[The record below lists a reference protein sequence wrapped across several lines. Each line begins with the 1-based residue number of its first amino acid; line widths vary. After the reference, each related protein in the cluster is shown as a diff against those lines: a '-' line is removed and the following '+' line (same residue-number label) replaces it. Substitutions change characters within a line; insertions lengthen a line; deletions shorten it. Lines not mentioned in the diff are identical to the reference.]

1 MKILV
6 DADACPVKELI
17 EELAREYSLELVM
30 VANIN
35 HIIKSNYATIV
46 VVDGSAQSADI
57 AIINLARPGDIV
69 VTQDYGLASM
79 ALAKGSNAIDPMGK
93 RYTEDNIDEL
103 LLRRY
108 INQKARQARVRING
122 PRKRTASD
130 SAIFASGL
138 RELINDS
145 NKPGST

>member
-17 EELAREYSLELVM
+17 EELAREYRLELVM
-30 VANIN
+30 VSNIN

-108 INQKARQARVRING
+108 INQKARQARVRIGG
-122 PRKRTASD
+122 PRKRKVSD
-130 SAIFASGL
+130 SALFTLGL
-138 RELINDS
+138 RKLINDS
-145 NKPGST
+145 MQ